1 MVLVVSFSI
10 LMAELDGKG
19 YYFCKLIS
27 AVFQLNKQGKTLQL
41 RPIERVERG
50 PTTAGKVVQG
60 TKPKC
65 SMYVVFIDLKHE

>member
-1 MVLVVSFSI
+1 MV
-10 LMAELDGKG
+10 MAELDGKG

-27 AVFQLNKQGKTLQL
+27 TVFQLNKQGRTLQL

-50 PTTAGKVVQG
+50 PPAAVKVVQG

-65 SMYVVFIDLKHE
+65 SMYFMFIYLKHE